1 MEPSKPAPYLD
12 CVEQILPFLKK
23 QGGLGAILVD
33 LTSLNQVETS
43 YGSTIYSEVLDRA
56 TNLIL
61 ELSGREVRASDIFA
75 SNDRSGDGFLV
86 FLSPPK
92 RGVAPRLAELE
103 AVAKRVESSLNAS
116 LGRIASPYLSGRTR
130 ITVGFSL
137 VLHNP
142 LIAPERLVARLV
154 QDAWECVR
162 LVQADRQFCG
172 RGLLQEL
179 LMHEELGTVFQP
191 IVDMGERKTMGFEAL
206 SRGPADS
213 PFASPLDLFSM
224 AEEGKLSFELDRLC
238 RRKALRNAKGFPSE
252 TKLFVNVLPTSI
264 YDPALQGDSLLRLL
278 EEAGLE
284 PHQLVLELTESYVIE
299 NYTLFGDAVNQLTEL
314 GISIG
319 IDDIGA
325 GYSGL
330 ERIAWLN
337 PKYLKFDIGLI
348 RHLDTSFVR
357 REMVRALKAL
367 ADKMG
372 STIIAEGIERREELE
387 TLLELGITYG
397 QGFLL
402 GRPAPPAWRDEQAES
417 THVVLAAGGQT
428 VEAVEAVEA
437 VEPLQVSS
445 AGASALTRS
454 S

>member
-1 MEPSKPAPYLD
+1 METSKPAPYLD
-12 CVEQILPFLKK
+12 RVEQILPFLKQ

-33 LTSLNQVETS
+33 LTPLNQVEMN
-43 YGSTIYSEVLDRA
+43 YGSKTYSEVLDSA
-56 TNLIL
+56 TDLIL
-61 ELSGREVRASDIFA
+61 ELSGTEVRGSDVFA
-75 SNDRSGDGFLV
+75 SNDRNGDGFLV

-92 RGVAPRLAELE
+92 RGRAPRLAELE
-103 AVAKRVESSLNAS
+103 AVAKRVENYLNAN
-116 LGRIASPYLSGRTR
+116 LGRLVSPYISGRTR
-130 ITVGFSL
+130 IAVGFSL

-142 LIAPERLVARLV
+142 LITPERLVARLV

-162 LVQADRQFCG
+162 LVQADRQFRS
-172 RGLLQEL
+172 RGLLQEI

-191 IVDMGERKTMGFEAL
+191 IVDMGARRTMGFEAL

-213 PFASPLDLFSM
+213 PFASPLDLFST
-224 AEEGKLSFELDRLC
+224 AEEGNLSFELDRLC
-238 RRKALRNAKGFPSE
+238 RRKALRNAKGFPGD

-264 YDPALQGDSLLRLL
+264 YDPALQGDHLLRLL

-284 PHQLVLELTESYVIE
+284 PQQLVLELTESYVIE
-299 NYTLFGDAVNQLTEL
+299 NYTLFGDAVKQLTAL

-330 ERIAWLN
+330 ERIAWLH

-348 RHLDTSFVR
+348 RHLDTSYVR
-357 REMVRALKAL
+357 REMVRALKVL

-387 TLLELGITYG
+387 TLLDIGITYG

-402 GRPAPPAWRDEQAES
+402 GRPEPPAWRDQQAES
-417 THVVLAAGGQT
+417 IQLELPVYEQT
-428 VEAVEAVEA
+428 AVEAH
-437 VEPLQVSS
+437 
-445 AGASALTRS
+445 
-454 S
+454 

>member
-1 MEPSKPAPYLD
+1 MEPFKPAPYLD
-12 CVEQILPFLKK
+12 CVKQILPFLKK

-33 LTSLNQVETS
+33 LTPLNQVEMN
-43 YGSTIYSEVLDRA
+43 YGSKTYSEVLESA
-56 TNLIL
+56 TDLIL
-61 ELSGREVRASDIFA
+61 ELSGTEVRASDVFA

-92 RGVAPRLAELE
+92 RGGAPRMAELE
-103 AVAKRVESSLNAS
+103 AVAKRVENSLNDS
-116 LGRIASPYLSGRTR
+116 LGRLLSPYLSGRTR

-137 VLHNP
+137 VLDNP
-142 LIAPERLVARLV
+142 LISPERLIARLV
-154 QDAWECVR
+154 QDAWQCAR
-162 LVQADRQFCG
+162 LVQADRQFRS
-172 RGLLQEL
+172 RGLLQEI

-191 IVDMGERKTMGFEAL
+191 IVDMGDRRTMGFEAL

-213 PFASPLDLFSM
+213 PFASPLDLFST
-224 AEEGKLSFELDRLC
+224 AEEGNLSFELDRLC
-238 RRKALRNAKGFPSE
+238 RHKALKNAKGFPRD

-278 EEAGLE
+278 DEAGLE
-284 PHQLVLELTESYVIE
+284 PQQLIFELTENTVIE
-299 NYTLFGDAVNQLTEL
+299 NFTLFGEAVKKLTDL

-330 ERIAWLN
+330 ERIAWLH
-337 PKYLKFDIGLI
+337 PQYLKFDIGLI

-357 REMVRALKAL
+357 REMVRALKVL

-372 STIIAEGIERREELE
+372 STIIAEGIERPEELE
-387 TLLELGITYG
+387 TLLEIGITYG

-402 GRPAPPAWRDEQAES
+402 GRPAPPAWRDASTQVALEAE
-417 THVVLAAGGQT
+417 GQT

-437 VEPLQVSS
+437 C
-445 AGASALTRS
+445 
-454 S
+454 

>member
-1 MEPSKPAPYLD
+1 
-12 CVEQILPFLKK
+12 
-23 QGGLGAILVD
+23 
-33 LTSLNQVETS
+33 
-43 YGSTIYSEVLDRA
+43 
-56 TNLIL
+56 
-61 ELSGREVRASDIFA
+61 
-75 SNDRSGDGFLV
+75 
-86 FLSPPK
+86 
-92 RGVAPRLAELE
+92 
-103 AVAKRVESSLNAS
+103 
-116 LGRIASPYLSGRTR
+116 
-130 ITVGFSL
+130 
-137 VLHNP
+137 
-142 LIAPERLVARLV
+142 
-154 QDAWECVR
+154 
-162 LVQADRQFCG
+162 
-172 RGLLQEL
+172 
-179 LMHEELGTVFQP
+179 
-191 IVDMGERKTMGFEAL
+191 
-206 SRGPADS
+206 
-213 PFASPLDLFSM
+213 M

-417 THVVLAAGGQT
+417 THVLLAAGGQT
-428 VEAVEAVEA
+428 VEAVEA

-445 AGASALTRS
+445 AGVSALTRS